1 MSVPGTQRAK
11 AGLTCH
17 ICQSLVLYFYP
28 KASSALLWTVH
39 SILDHT
45 PAQLCYEIIL
55 GGNNGA
61 FDDLK
66 GELDRYIQKC
76 LPGKPEV
83 MRNSKY
89 EGLTQ
94 GRILRRAH
102 AAEVL
107 VLLDSHY
114 EADLLWLQPLLAA
127 LWRDRAHGGVP
138 SDATSG
144 TYSASPVVWGGF
156 TWGLHF
162 RRDLVPLS
170 ALGGLEGAMA
180 PIAPQWLEGCL
191 P

>member
-1 MSVPGTQRAK
+1 MPGTQRAK

-94 GRILRRAH
+94 GRMLRRAH

-107 VLLDSHY
+107 VLLDSPCWPPSGGTGHTVVCPVMRHQ
-114 EADLLWLQPLLAA
+114 APTAPPLWC
-127 LWRDRAHGGVP
+127 GGASP
-138 SDATSG
+138 GGCTSG
-144 TYSASPVVWGGF
+144 GTLFPFLRS
-156 TWGLHF
+156 
-162 RRDLVPLS
+162 
-170 ALGGLEGAMA
+170 EGWRE
-180 PIAPQWLEGCL
+180 PWHL
-191 P
+191 

>member
-1 MSVPGTQRAK
+1 MPGTQRAK

-39 SILDHT
+39 SILDHM

-107 VLLDSHY
+107 VLLDSHC

-127 LWRDRAHGGVP
+127 LWRDRAHGAVP
-138 SDATSG
+138 SDRHQAPTAPPLWCGGASPGGCTSG
-144 TYSASPVVWGGF
+144 GTLFPFLRS
-156 TWGLHF
+156 
-162 RRDLVPLS
+162 
-170 ALGGLEGAMA
+170 EGWREA
-180 PIAPQWLEGCL
+180 WHL
-191 P
+191 